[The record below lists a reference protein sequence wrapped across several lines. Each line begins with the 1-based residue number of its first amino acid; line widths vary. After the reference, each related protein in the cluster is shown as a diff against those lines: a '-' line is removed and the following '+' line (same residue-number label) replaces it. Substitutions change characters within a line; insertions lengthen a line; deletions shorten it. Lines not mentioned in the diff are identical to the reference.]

1 VIEAF
6 LWGLAAAA
14 SLVIGAL
21 IVFVHTPKARTLG
34 LIMGFGAGVLLSAVS
49 FELVEQ
55 ATEIAGASGA
65 TAIGFIAGALVFT
78 AGDAGI
84 ARMGHRHRKR
94 IDGPPTDAS
103 ALSIVLGAVLDGIPE
118 SAVLGLTLLETG
130 NIGVTMLVAV
140 FISNVPESIAAS
152 DGLLKGGWRKSSV
165 LVLWTAVAVVSGL
178 ASALGYVSLDTAS
191 PGTVA
196 AVLAF
201 AAGAILTMLATSMVP
216 EGFEHGGRFTGLATV
231 LGFGFAYA
239 LDWWGG

>member
-1 VIEAF
+1 MTAAF
-6 LWGLAAAA
+6 LWGLAAAS

-21 IVFVHTPKARTLG
+21 IVFVHTPKPRTLG
-34 LIMGFGAGVLLSAVS
+34 LIMGFGAGVLISAVS
-49 FELVEQ
+49 FELIEQ
-55 ATEIAGASGA
+55 ATEISGATGA
-65 TAIGFIAGALVFT
+65 TAIGFLAGAIVFT
-78 AGDAGI
+78 IGDAGI
-84 ARMGHRHRKR
+84 ARMGHSRRKR
-94 IDGPPTDAS
+94 IDGPPTEAS

-152 DGLLKGGWRKSSV
+152 DGLIKGGWRRSRI
-165 LVLWTAVAVVSGL
+165 LVLWTVVAVVSA
-178 ASALGYVSLDTAS
+178 ASSAVGYVSLDSAS
-191 PGTVA
+191 PAVLA

-201 AAGAILTMLATSMVP
+201 AAGAILTMLATSMMP

-239 LDWWGG
+239 LDWLS

>member
-1 VIEAF
+1 
-6 LWGLAAAA
+6 
-14 SLVIGAL
+14 
-21 IVFVHTPKARTLG
+21 
-34 LIMGFGAGVLLSAVS
+34 
-49 FELVEQ
+49 
-55 ATEIAGASGA
+55 
-65 TAIGFIAGALVFT
+65 
-78 AGDAGI
+78 
-84 ARMGHRHRKR
+84 
-94 IDGPPTDAS
+94 
-103 ALSIVLGAVLDGIPE
+103 
-118 SAVLGLTLLETG
+118 
-130 NIGVTMLVAV
+130 MLVAV

-178 ASALGYVSLDTAS
+178 ASALGYVSLDTGS